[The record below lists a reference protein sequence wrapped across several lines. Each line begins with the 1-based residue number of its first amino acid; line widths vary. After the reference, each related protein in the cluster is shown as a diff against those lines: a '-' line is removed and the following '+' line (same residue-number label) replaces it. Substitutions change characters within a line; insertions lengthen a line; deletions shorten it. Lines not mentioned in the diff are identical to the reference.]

1 MGAVSCWRE
10 SASRNV
16 RGDAFAKAASA
27 LRRFARAGSGVPAS
41 RSPRAFMLGYSL
53 LVETYDVEH
62 VRVVECLADTIARSI
77 LGHPALFLSISAS
90 HVIAVSG

>member
-1 MGAVSCWRE
+1 
-10 SASRNV
+10 
-16 RGDAFAKAASA
+16 
-27 LRRFARAGSGVPAS
+27 
-41 RSPRAFMLGYSL
+41 MLGYSL